1 MIAYLT
7 DHYTDG
13 DADLFRCS
21 RTCWATSPPSLLPP
35 HLPPLSAAACP
46 SSPVQLEL
54 KFSLWNPDDLIT
66 RFHESWMWKG
76 YASGVQL
83 GSQYFVGH
91 WTPSVQ
97 LINQIQF
104 YDDFSELILISST
117 TFANGLISLRLALD
131 VWIINHEMSSSLV
144 LEKRL
149 CLENVE
155 QRAKDYIRQSSTILW
170 IHFCLLLKAMSTQ
183 CQRSHHNWLYNI
195 TGWIIIQIMYHLIKF

>member
-54 KFSLWNPDDLIT
+54 EFSLWNPDDLIT

-155 QRAKDYIRQSSTILW
+155 QRAKDYIRQSSTIW
-170 IHFCLLLKAMSTQ
+170 
-183 CQRSHHNWLYNI
+183 
-195 TGWIIIQIMYHLIKF
+195 